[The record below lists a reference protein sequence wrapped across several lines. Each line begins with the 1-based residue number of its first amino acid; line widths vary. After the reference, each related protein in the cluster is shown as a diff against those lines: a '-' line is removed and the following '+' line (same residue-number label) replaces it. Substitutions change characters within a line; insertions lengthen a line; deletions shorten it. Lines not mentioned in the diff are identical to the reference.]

1 VFPTAIRLFTATF
14 LGVSCP
20 SVSTDGASPSTP
32 EIASPIDPRV
42 PSARPSGKSAEGV
55 AIASYECSAVYML
68 EATPGEISGAGP
80 QSVSPR
86 VADSLAVRLLGGS
99 RTRMGG
105 LSISHARRVA
115 ARVRAKGELVF
126 AVALLHDVIEKGR
139 TTAEDL
145 LVATGDARLVELVVI
160 LTRDEWES
168 EEEYL
173 SRCAA
178 DPIALQVKRA
188 DLEDKLVADGSN
200 LSPTLELRLRRQAGT
215 RLERLD
221 ALARRTSH

>member
-1 VFPTAIRLFTATF
+1 MF
-14 LGVSCP
+14 
-20 SVSTDGASPSTP
+20 
-32 EIASPIDPRV
+32 
-42 PSARPSGKSAEGV
+42 
-55 AIASYECSAVYML
+55 
-68 EATPGEISGAGP
+68 EATPGEISGVGP
-80 QSVSPR
+80 QSISPQ
-86 VADSLAVRLLGGS
+86 VADSLAARLLGGS

-200 LSPTLELRLRRQAGT
+200 LSPTLELRLRRQAGRPT
-215 RLERLD
+215 RAAGRAGPPNESLRFWVPDRCNSVITIRSISKLCPSG
-221 ALARRTSH
+221 LRPSCG